1 MKSGWMV
8 RHRYTYEVYRLK
20 DAQDTEGEVEVYEVY
35 EKRNDALYK
44 AKELNKEAAER
55 FWKGCN

>member
-20 DAQDTEGEVEVYEVY
+20 DAQDTEGEVEVYEV
-35 EKRNDALYK
+35 
-44 AKELNKEAAER
+44 
-55 FWKGCN
+55 